1 MRLKLRLQEATV
13 WPLFAICVVS
23 CVMVASC
30 EKPLEGEQYMPVYP
44 TIDCNPEWSPD
55 GSTIVFFHRYYDSA
69 WNEIPDSSGLWFISP
84 DGTDMRLLTSALG
97 GQMRWSPDG
106 LWLLFDG
113 AHQIWKVNVASES
126 ITLVLSDSGGR
137 NHSPTWSPDGK
148 RIAFDRFQED
158 GRTGIYTMAAD
169 GSDLRY
175 IGYGAVPDWSP
186 DGEHIAY
193 TGLELLAVKDTNG
206 GNDRKLVTTDDVTGG
221 PAFSPDGSEIAFAAA
236 MGGEGGIYL
245 IDASGGHLRLLVRD
259 AACPSWSPDGRRI
272 VYVGLIYERSR
283 PDGFLYVVNADGSG
297 RKRLTFGPGH

>member
-1 MRLKLRLQEATV
+1 
-13 WPLFAICVVS
+13 
-23 CVMVASC
+23 
-30 EKPLEGEQYMPVYP
+30 MPVYP
-44 TIDCNPEWSPD
+44 TIDYNPEWSPD

-84 DGTDMRLLTSALG
+84 DGTDMRLFTSALG

-106 LWLLFDG
+106 RWFLFDR
-113 AHQIWKVNVASES
+113 AHQIWKVKVTGES
-126 ITLVLSDSGGR
+126 LTLVLPSTGGR
-137 NHSPTWSPDGK
+137 NHSPTWSPDGE

-175 IGYGAVPDWSP
+175 IGYGCVPDWSP

-193 TGLELLAVKDTNG
+193 TVLEYLAVKDTNG
-206 GNDRKLVTTDDVTGG
+206 ANDRKLVTTDAVTGG
-221 PAFSPDGSEIAFAAA
+221 PALSPDGSKMAFAAA

-245 IDASGGHLRLLVRD
+245 IDASGDHLRLLIRD
-259 AACPSWSPDGRRI
+259 AACPSWSPDGRRM
-272 VYVGLIYERSR
+272 VYVGFNYERSR
-283 PDGFLYVVNADGSG
+283 PDGFLYVVNANGSG